1 MVMRSVA
8 RSVQGSTLVEMLVAS
23 VIGVIVIGTIGS
35 VFVTNQR
42 LSSEK
47 SLELL
52 LSQNLFAT
60 TQMMKE
66 ELWRAGYD
74 ADSGQSVKLSGAANT
89 IYTFQS
95 SASESYVGFV
105 YRQNSASSAYRNI
118 VYQFKGNKLNYCQE
132 ESSYLLDITQITSSG
147 LGAMTCESLFFE
159 KQIEVE
165 LFLVSVTE
173 LSNSLATSQR
183 VDIALEASLVN
194 ADESQR
200 VVTSV
205 VQRNWQ

>member
-1 MVMRSVA
+1 MAMKFVIR
-8 RSVQGSTLVEMLVAS
+8 RFQGSTLVEMLVAS
-23 VIGVIVIGTIGS
+23 AIGVIVIGTIGS

-52 LSQNLFAT
+52 LSQNLFST

-66 ELWRAGYD
+66 EIWRAGYD

-95 SASESYVGFV
+95 SASESYLGFV

-118 VYQFKGNKLNYCQE
+118 VYQFKDNKLNYCQE
-132 ESSYLLDITQITSSG
+132 ESPYITDINQISSPG
-147 LGAMTCESLFFE
+147 MGTMTCESLFFN
-159 KQIEVE
+159 KQIEVDD
-165 LFLVSVTE
+165 FSVSVSE
-173 LSNSLATSQR
+173 LSNSQVTSQR
-183 VDIALEASLVN
+183 VDIVLEASLVN
-194 ADESQR
+194 ADVSQR
-200 VVTSV
+200 VESSV
-205 VQRNWQ
+205 VQRN